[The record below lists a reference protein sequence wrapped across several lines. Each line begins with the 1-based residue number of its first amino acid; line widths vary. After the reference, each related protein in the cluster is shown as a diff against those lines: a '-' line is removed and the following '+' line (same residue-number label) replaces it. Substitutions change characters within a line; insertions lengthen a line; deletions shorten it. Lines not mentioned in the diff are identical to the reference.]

1 MLGMAGT
8 LCAGIAQDLAVCAP
22 TDGWPVRHPCAPD
35 VSHVQRDEGHP
46 SPLRGAGEPVPQMR
60 RKGVGVIT
68 TESNRE
74 YKDRTLI
81 LAVIGAGLLLVGAV
95 AACYAPAELY
105 CFPLFSAGGRFHY
118 EGFGFGSVMFAVIA
132 WQVVAYAA
140 IALVL
145 IPLGYG
151 HLRVRRW
158 ARLWMLSLLWSA
170 WIVGLPLIVVFLFL
184 LSVKDLP
191 STAAWL
197 VLVTL
202 GVSYL
207 VGPGL
212 LIRFYSSHDVRRT
225 FEGKDAQSYR
235 IESLPMPVLVLVV
248 LFIFYA
254 SVMNVPLFFQ
264 GLFPLFGV
272 WLSGI
277 PGVLALAVSI
287 VSLAGLAWGV
297 WRQRMWAWWGA
308 LGYFVLLPLSGVV
321 TLLRS
326 SWAEILSLLRLPPM
340 EVEMLQGVPLQG
352 AHLAPF
358 VGIPLVLTLGVIV
371 RWKRHF

>member
-1 MLGMAGT
+1 
-8 LCAGIAQDLAVCAP
+8 
-22 TDGWPVRHPCAPD
+22 

-308 LGYFVLLPLSGVV
+308 LGYFVLLTLSGVV